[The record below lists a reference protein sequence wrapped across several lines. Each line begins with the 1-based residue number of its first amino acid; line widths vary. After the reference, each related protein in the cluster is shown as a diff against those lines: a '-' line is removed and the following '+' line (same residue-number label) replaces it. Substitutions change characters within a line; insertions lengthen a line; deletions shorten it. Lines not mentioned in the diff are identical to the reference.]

1 MRLALASGLRLGA
14 GTTRRAEL
22 LLLQSYLLGSL
33 GTAEDRSTAES
44 LQVLLLAGGL
54 HAEEEGEGAP
64 KRRRFST
71 AAEAPA
77 AQRADE
83 ADLFLAPLAQRLRLY
98 VQTGEGDCG
107 VSTFLPQRAMPRSI
121 FPRSVRSGKLHLWP
135 NPNSCCLGG
144 LQVVG
149 HAGQPL
155 ALALRPGRLDLDVW
169 DGMPPFE
176 SAMPG
181 HSSKGEKQMDW
192 LLKSWQKQHLAPL
205 WPELLMNKAEVAAP
219 RRAAAPNAFNID
231 LSPEAEKV
239 LLFSGNS
246 KSAEWELIAGEE
258 SASPLGQKDVLSVCI
273 PSFQEEPCILLVDSQ
288 ALAPCT
294 DLVGGWHQVNQSQR
308 FKQPKL
314 RACSPQLA
322 AACVGQVQMELQGR
336 NSQVGEARAN
346 SVEG

>member
-1 MRLALASGLRLGA
+1 MRLALASGLRLG
-14 GTTRRAEL
+14 AEL

-155 ALALRPGRLDLDVW
+155 ALALR
-169 DGMPPFE
+169 
-176 SAMPG
+176 

-288 ALAPCT
+288 
-294 DLVGGWHQVNQSQR
+294 DLS
-308 FKQPKL
+308 
-314 RACSPQLA
+314 
-322 AACVGQVQMELQGR
+322 VQMLKF
-336 NSQVGEARAN
+336 A
-346 SVEG
+346 VETRV

>member
-155 ALALRPGRLDLDVW
+155 ALALR
-169 DGMPPFE
+169 
-176 SAMPG
+176 

-231 LSPEAEKV
+231 LSPEAQATQAEKV

-288 ALAPCT
+288 
-294 DLVGGWHQVNQSQR
+294 DLS
-308 FKQPKL
+308 
-314 RACSPQLA
+314 
-322 AACVGQVQMELQGR
+322 VQMLKF
-336 NSQVGEARAN
+336 A
-346 SVEG
+346 VETRV